1 MDKMTLML
9 IVPGVLLVTN
19 LVCFL
24 LMGKDKK
31 AAKKNEWRMKE
42 KTLFLSCALFG
53 ALGGVLGMRV
63 FHHKTR
69 HWYFRLFFPLMLVL
83 QLAALIAFYILCA
96 G

>member
-1 MDKMTLML
+1 MDKMTPVW
-9 IVPGVLLVTN
+9 IVAGVLFVTN

-24 LMGKDKK
+24 LMGKDKR
-31 AAKKNEWRMKE
+31 AARKNQWRVKE

-53 ALGGVLGMRV
+53 ALGGVLGMAV

-69 HWYFRLFFPLMLVL
+69 HWYFRLFFPLMLGL
-83 QLAALIAFYILCA
+83 QTAALIALGILYA

>member
-1 MDKMTLML
+1 MDKLTLVL
-9 IVPGVLLVTN
+9 IVLGVLLVTN
-19 LVCFL
+19 LTCFL

-31 AAKKNEWRMKE
+31 AAKKNEWRVKE
-42 KTLFLSCALFG
+42 RTLFLSCALFG
-53 ALGGVLGMRV
+53 ALGGVLGMSV

-83 QLAALIAFYILCA
+83 QLAALIALGILYA